1 MERAGQD
8 RVERRL
14 AAEVGSYSPMIEA
27 DEEGTLEIEHSRQIA
42 GLMHKTQDNW
52 RLCLS
57 VVNHEIRKAAQGPKP
72 VSLRREVQSYPPEFG
87 SCL

>member
-42 GLMHKTQDNW
+42 GLM
-52 RLCLS
+52 
-57 VVNHEIRKAAQGPKP
+57 
-72 VSLRREVQSYPPEFG
+72 
-87 SCL
+87 